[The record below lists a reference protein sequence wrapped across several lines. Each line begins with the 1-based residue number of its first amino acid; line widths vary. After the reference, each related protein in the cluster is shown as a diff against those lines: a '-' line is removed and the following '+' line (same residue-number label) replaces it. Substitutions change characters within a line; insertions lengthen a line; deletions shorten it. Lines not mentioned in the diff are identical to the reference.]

1 MKAQIL
7 INNIKEFFKGL
18 MNNQSFK
25 IIATCTLVCIRCCLI
40 TYQLTMRK
48 IPKIAVID
56 LAYINQDFITT
67 FSQYDLTNEAA
78 ANRVK
83 IYVYRLGA
91 LLNEISKNQGV
102 ILLQKQ
108 AIAGDYL
115 GGLTDITTEI
125 RQAIFSD
132 LGSVEDQKK
141 LADEARKK
149 LEQQYGRPRALNLKT
164 GEVGF
169 PEEINRSETQDLN
182 NEIELELKKK

>member
-1 MKAQIL
+1 MKLPIQITNIKESLKKL
-7 INNIKEFFKGL
+7 INNQGFKV
-18 MNNQSFK
+18 
-25 IIATCTLVCIRCCLI
+25 ITICTLICISCCLI
-40 TYQLTMRK
+40 TYKLTMRK

-149 LEQQYGRPRALNLKT
+149 LEQQYGRPHALNLKT

-169 PEEINRSETQDLN
+169 PEEINRSGTQDLN